1 MWRTAYS
8 PAARNA
14 AAAAGTIV
22 HLARHDQ
29 IRIDISSTPVKMR
42 NTSTTRRVR
51 AREKAKMIT
60 GSGEKVR
67 RDDVLRSVDFPSKKD
82 GPGSRKNDRIDN
94 TSPASRGGRSVV
106 WGKNCYGDFLAG
118 AASTTRWCSSSRSID
133 HT

>member
-8 PAARNA
+8 PAARN

-60 GSGEKVR
+60 GSGEKIR

-82 GPGSRKNDRIDN
+82 GSGSRKNDPESIIRV
-94 TSPASRGGRSVV
+94 RRVGGA
-106 WGKNCYGDFLAG
+106 DP
-118 AASTTRWCSSSRSID
+118 
-133 HT
+133 